1 MTTPGSVTTA
11 VQAAM
16 AQAMRSDPVLTSI
29 IGDRVF
35 DDVPT
40 DAPHPCVSFGPEDW
54 QQVQGDCL
62 ATIQGTVQVD
72 VWSRAP
78 GRSEA
83 KEIADHVATLFHDV
97 ELVLQPPW
105 RGVAC
110 DVVMRRVFDD
120 PDGIT
125 KHAVVM
131 VAVIAE

>member
-16 AQAMRSDPVLTSI
+16 VQAMRSDPVLTSI

-35 DDVPT
+35 SKAPS
-40 DAPHPCVSFGPEDW
+40 DAASPYITFGPKDW
-54 QQVQGDCL
+54 LQVQGDCL

-78 GRSEA
+78 GPEEA
-83 KEIADHVATLFHDV
+83 EEIADHVATLFHDV
-97 ELVLQPPW
+97 ELVLQSPW

-110 DVVMRRVFDD
+110 DVVMRRKLDD
-120 PDGIT
+120 PDGVT
-125 KHAVVM
+125 THCVVM